1 MESKDKKI
9 LASKSPRRIEILK
22 MIGLDFDIAPSKL
35 DEKIKI
41 NLKGKQFAEYW
52 SKEKAKLI
60 SNKYPDRLI
69 IGADT
74 VVIFNGQ
81 ILGKPKDKDDSKNM
95 LKMLSGNMHKVITG
109 VTLICKNKKISKT
122 FSESTKVFV
131 KKIPNDQIDFY
142 ISNYNTS
149 DKAGSYGIQEWFSI
163 WIKKID
169 GCYYNVMGL
178 PISKFYKEYLKI
190 TSYSLFL
197 FLGNLIFTNY
207 AFKNLL

>member
-1 MESKDKKI
+1 MKNKKEII

-41 NLKGKQFAEYW
+41 NLAGKPYAKYW

-60 SNKYPDRLI
+60 SNQYPDRI
-69 IGADT
+69 VIGADT
-74 VVIFNGQ
+74 IVIINNQ
-81 ILGKPKDKDDSKNM
+81 ILGKPKDKNDSKNM
-95 LKMLSGNMHKVITG
+95 LNMLSGNMHHVITS

-131 KKIPNDQIDFY
+131 RKIPSDQIDFY
-142 ISNYNTS
+142 INNYNTS

-163 WIKKID
+163 WIDKIN
-169 GCYYNVMGL
+169 GCYYNVMGF
-178 PISKFYKEYLKI
+178 PISRYYKEYSEIMNML
-190 TSYSLFL
+190 
-197 FLGNLIFTNY
+197 
-207 AFKNLL
+207 

>member
-1 MESKDKKI
+1 MKSEDKKI

-41 NLKGKQFAEYW
+41 NLTGNPFAEYW

-60 SNKYPDRLI
+60 SNRYPDRLV

-74 VVIFNGQ
+74 IVIFNNQ
-81 ILGKPKDKDDSKNM
+81 ILGKPKDKKESKNM
-95 LKMLSGNMHKVITG
+95 LKMLSGNMHQVITG

-122 FSESTKVFV
+122 FSESTKVV
-131 KKIPNDQIDFY
+131 LRKIPRDQIDFY
-142 ISNYNTS
+142 INNYNTS

-163 WIKKID
+163 WIEKIN

-178 PISKFYKEYLKI
+178 PISKFYKEYSEIMRRL
-190 TSYSLFL
+190 
-197 FLGNLIFTNY
+197 
-207 AFKNLL
+207 

>member
-1 MESKDKKI
+1 MKRRYKKI

-22 MIGLDFDIAPSKL
+22 MIGLDFDTAPSKL

-41 NLKGKQFAEYW
+41 DLRGKSFAEYW

-60 SNKYPDRLI
+60 SSQYPNRLV

-74 VVIFNGQ
+74 IVIFNNQ
-81 ILGKPKDKDDSKNM
+81 ILGKPKDKKDSKNM
-95 LKMLSGNMHKVITG
+95 LKMLSGNMHQVITG
-109 VTLICKNKKISKT
+109 VTFICKNKKISKT

-131 KKIPNDQIDFY
+131 RKIPSDQIDFY
-142 ISNYNTS
+142 INNYNTS

-163 WIKKID
+163 WIEKID

-178 PISKFYKEYLKI
+178 PISKYYNEYSQIIGKL
-190 TSYSLFL
+190 
-197 FLGNLIFTNY
+197 
-207 AFKNLL
+207 

>member
-1 MESKDKKI
+1 MKSEDKKI

-41 NLKGKQFAEYW
+41 NLTGKPFAKYW

-60 SNKYPDRLI
+60 SNQYPDSLV

-74 VVIFNGQ
+74 IVIFKNQ
-81 ILGKPKDKDDSKNM
+81 ILGKPQDKNDSKYM
-95 LKMLSGNMHKVITG
+95 LKMLSGNMHQVITG
-109 VTLICKNKKISKT
+109 VTLICKNKQISKT

-131 KKIPNDQIDFY
+131 KKIPNDEIDFY
-142 ISNYNTS
+142 INNYNTS

-163 WIKKID
+163 WIEKIN

-178 PISKFYKEYLKI
+178 PISKFYKEYSEIMRRL
-190 TSYSLFL
+190 
-197 FLGNLIFTNY
+197 
-207 AFKNLL
+207 

>member
-1 MESKDKKI
+1 MKSEDKKI

-41 NLKGKQFAEYW
+41 NLTGKSFSEYW

-60 SNKYPDRLI
+60 SNQYPDSLV

-74 VVIFNGQ
+74 IVIFNNQ
-81 ILGKPKDKDDSKNM
+81 ILGKPKDKKDSKNM
-95 LKMLSGNMHKVITG
+95 LKKLSGNMHQVITG
-109 VTLICKNKKISKT
+109 VTLICKNKQISKT

-131 KKIPNDQIDFY
+131 RKIPNDEIDFY
-142 ISNYNTS
+142 IDNYNTS

-163 WIKKID
+163 WIEKIN

-178 PISKFYKEYLKI
+178 PISKFYKEYSEI
-190 TSYSLFL
+190 ISRV
-197 FLGNLIFTNY
+197 
-207 AFKNLL
+207 

>member
-1 MESKDKKI
+1 MKNKKEII

-22 MIGLDFDIAPSKL
+22 MIGLDFDITPSKL

-41 NLKGKQFAEYW
+41 DLTGKPFAEYW

-60 SNKYPDRLI
+60 SNQYPNRI
-69 IGADT
+69 VIGADT
-74 VVIFNGQ
+74 IVVFKNQ
-81 ILGKPKDKDDSKNM
+81 TLGKPKDDNDSKNM
-95 LKMLSGNMHKVITG
+95 LEMLSGNMHHVITG

-142 ISNYNTS
+142 INNYNTS

-163 WIKKID
+163 WIEKIN

-178 PISKFYKEYLKI
+178 PISKFYKEYSEIMRRL
-190 TSYSLFL
+190 
-197 FLGNLIFTNY
+197 
-207 AFKNLL
+207 

>member
-1 MESKDKKI
+1 MKSEYKKI

-22 MIGLDFDIAPSKL
+22 MIGLDFDITPSKL

-41 NLKGKQFAEYW
+41 NLAGKPFAEYW

-60 SNKYPDRLI
+60 SSQYPESLV

-74 VVIFNGQ
+74 IVIFDNQ
-81 ILGKPKDKDDSKNM
+81 ILGKPKDKNDSKNM
-95 LKMLSGNMHKVITG
+95 LKMLSGNMHQVITG

-122 FSESTKVFV
+122 FSESTDVFV

-142 ISNYNTS
+142 INNYNTS

-163 WIKKID
+163 WIEKIN

-178 PISKFYKEYLKI
+178 PISRFHDEYSAIINKF
-190 TSYSLFL
+190 
-197 FLGNLIFTNY
+197 
-207 AFKNLL
+207 

>member
-1 MESKDKKI
+1 MKNKKEII

-22 MIGLDFDIAPSKL
+22 MIGLDFDITPSKL

-41 NLKGKQFAEYW
+41 DLTGKPFAEYW

-60 SNKYPDRLI
+60 SNQYPNRI
-69 IGADT
+69 VIGADT
-74 VVIFNGQ
+74 IVVFKNQ
-81 ILGKPKDKDDSKNM
+81 ILGKPKDDNDSKNM
-95 LKMLSGNMHKVITG
+95 LKMLSGNMHHVITG

-131 KKIPNDQIDFY
+131 RKIPSDQIDFY
-142 ISNYNTS
+142 IDNYKTS

-163 WIKKID
+163 WIEKIN

-178 PISKFYKEYLKI
+178 PISRFNKEYSDIISRL
-190 TSYSLFL
+190 
-197 FLGNLIFTNY
+197 
-207 AFKNLL
+207 

>member
-1 MESKDKKI
+1 MNSKAKII
-9 LASKSPRRIEILK
+9 LASKSPRRIKILK

-41 NLKGKQFAEYW
+41 NLAGKSFTEYW

-60 SNKYPDRLI
+60 SNQYPERLV

-74 VVIFNGQ
+74 IVIFNGQ
-81 ILGKPKDKDDSKNM
+81 IIGKPKDKNDSKNM
-95 LKMLSGNMHKVITG
+95 LMMLSGNSHEVVTG
-109 VTLICKNKKISKT
+109 MTLISKNEQISKT
-122 FSESTKVFV
+122 FSVSTKVFV
-131 KKIPNDQIDFY
+131 RKIPDRQIDY
-142 ISNYNTS
+142 YVDNYKTT

-178 PISKFYKEYLKI
+178 PISRFYKELSETI
-190 TSYSLFL
+190 S
-197 FLGNLIFTNY
+197 
-207 AFKNLL
+207 

>member
-1 MESKDKKI
+1 MKSEDKKI

-41 NLKGKQFAEYW
+41 NLTGKPFAEYW

-60 SNKYPDRLI
+60 SNQYPERLV

-74 VVIFNGQ
+74 IVIFNGQ
-81 ILGKPKDKDDSKNM
+81 IIGKPKDKNDSKNM
-95 LKMLSGNMHKVITG
+95 LMMLSGNSHEVVTG
-109 VTLICKNKKISKT
+109 MTLISKNEQISKT
-122 FSESTKVFV
+122 FSVSTKVFV
-131 KKIPNDQIDFY
+131 RKIPDRQIDYY
-142 ISNYNTS
+142 IDNYNTT

-178 PISKFYKEYLKI
+178 PISRFYKELSETI
-190 TSYSLFL
+190 S
-197 FLGNLIFTNY
+197 
-207 AFKNLL
+207 

>member
-1 MESKDKKI
+1 MKNKKEII

-22 MIGLDFDIAPSKL
+22 MIGLDFDITPSKL

-41 NLKGKQFAEYW
+41 DLTGKPFAEYW

-60 SNKYPDRLI
+60 SNQYPNRI
-69 IGADT
+69 VIGADT
-74 VVIFNGQ
+74 IVVFKNQ
-81 ILGKPKDKDDSKNM
+81 TLGKPKDDNDSKNM
-95 LKMLSGNMHKVITG
+95 LKMLSGNMHHVITG

-131 KKIPNDQIDFY
+131 RKIPSEQIDFY
-142 ISNYNTS
+142 INNYNTS

-163 WIKKID
+163 WIEKIN

-178 PISKFYKEYLKI
+178 PISKFYKEYSEI
-190 TSYSLFL
+190 ISRV
-197 FLGNLIFTNY
+197 
-207 AFKNLL
+207 

>member
-1 MESKDKKI
+1 MKSEDKKI

-41 NLKGKQFAEYW
+41 NLTGKPFAEYW

-60 SNKYPDRLI
+60 SSQYPKSLV

-74 VVIFNGQ
+74 IVIFNNQ
-81 ILGKPKDKDDSKNM
+81 ILGKPKDKNDSKKM
-95 LKMLSGNMHKVITG
+95 LKMLSGNIHEVITG
-109 VTLICKNKKISKT
+109 VTLRCQNKQISNT

-131 KKIPNDQIDFY
+131 RKIPSEQIDFY
-142 ISNYNTS
+142 INNFKTS

-178 PISKFYKEYLKI
+178 PISRFYKEYSEI
-190 TSYSLFL
+190 ISRF
-197 FLGNLIFTNY
+197 
-207 AFKNLL
+207 

>member
-1 MESKDKKI
+1 MKSEDKKI

-41 NLKGKQFAEYW
+41 NLTGKPFAKYW

-60 SNKYPDRLI
+60 SNQYPDSLV

-74 VVIFNGQ
+74 IVIFKNQ
-81 ILGKPKDKDDSKNM
+81 ILGKPQDKNDSKNM
-95 LKMLSGNMHKVITG
+95 LKMLSGNMHQVITG
-109 VTLICKNKKISKT
+109 VTLICKNKQISKT

-131 KKIPNDQIDFY
+131 RKIPNDEIDFY
-142 ISNYNTS
+142 INNYNTS

-163 WIKKID
+163 WIEKIN

-178 PISKFYKEYLKI
+178 PISKFYKEYSEIMRRL
-190 TSYSLFL
+190 
-197 FLGNLIFTNY
+197 
-207 AFKNLL
+207 